1 MWQIMK
7 SEKRK
12 SNDKELIRKH
22 KLFHPATVLELK
34 KLIIMHR
41 YSLFAPNLSTEVKN
55 VKYI

>member
-41 YSLFAPNLSTEVKN
+41 YSLFAPNLST
-55 VKYI
+55 